1 MDLARAEDTAHLII
15 THMHQAIVP
24 YIKFPG
30 KPYNF
35 TPSPGVIGYYYYY
48 LDNFIMQ
55 MPMNAQNNDHE
66 IGA

>member
-30 KPYNF
+30 KPYKF
-35 TPSPGVIGYYYYY
+35 TPSPGVIGYN
-48 LDNFIMQ
+48 LDNFIMH
-55 MPMNAQNNDHE
+55 MPMNARNHDHE